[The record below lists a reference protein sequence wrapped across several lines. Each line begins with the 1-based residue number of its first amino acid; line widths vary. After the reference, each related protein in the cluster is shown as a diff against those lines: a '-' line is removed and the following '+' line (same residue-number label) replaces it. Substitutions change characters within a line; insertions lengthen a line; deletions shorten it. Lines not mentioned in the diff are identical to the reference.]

1 MRWGGGIKGSLGQK
15 PYLYHQRGYIK
26 QLSQLYVISQRT
38 IVGLPP
44 LYFVHGSHMC
54 HKDIIDHVAAAP
66 GSLVCPSRG
75 APSRNCLNQT

>member
-1 MRWGGGIKGSLGQK
+1 MGGGIKGSLGQK

-44 LYFVHGSHMC
+44 LYFVHGSLFKMPVIR
-54 HKDIIDHVAAAP
+54 HKEIND
-66 GSLVCPSRG
+66 
-75 APSRNCLNQT
+75 NQSIKYMDLICAIRI